1 MIIDEELNKINY
13 NMQSISDVCLVNN
26 INVNPKK
33 EFPNSNFEYIS
44 ISDVDGN
51 LGKITNKQEYIGEN
65 APSRA
70 KRKLLEGD
78 VIVSTVRPYLKS
90 FARVTDTFNDAICS
104 SGFAV
109 LTPDESK
116 INTDYLFFAVRSPLF
131 VNQLK
136 QKQRGANYPAV
147 GIRDIKP
154 AKIPVPSL
162 EEQERIVSYIEREL
176 NWVEEL
182 EKSTSLLRAYFTEY
196 KKSLLNTVFTG
207 SKNIT
212 KQTHK
217 ITKNDIPE
225 NWKMGNIGENV
236 DFQSGKA
243 FKSNDYIDKSD
254 SSILCFRV
262 SNYTPEGKLKLDDCS
277 YLPKKFINKYQS
289 VLLHN
294 NDVLIT
300 MVGASCGKM
309 YYVDKEG
316 LPALLNQNM
325 WRLRCNK
332 DTIIQRYL
340 YYYLKSCQDYIKNT
354 TNGSARKYLT
364 QKKIKDISIPLPSI
378 EKQRNICKNLD
389 NKFSYIDSHI
399 DIIDNLEENLTEYKE
414 SVLSSAFK
422 GDISN

>member
-1 MIIDEELNKINY
+1 MISEEDIPENWEIKPIKDVATINPRI
-13 NMQSISDVCLVNN
+13 SISERDNYAYVPMSAVNPDIQQIDSYERKDNIYSGLSKFKDGDVIIAKITPCFENKNIAIVNN
-26 INVNPKK
+26 IPQGYDYAVGSSELVVFRPTEISKK
-33 EFPNSNFEYIS
+33 YLFNYLRSKYVM
-44 ISDVDGN
+44 DW
-51 LGKITNKQEYIGEN
+51 GEN
-65 APSRA
+65 R
-70 KRKLLEGD
+70 LIG
-78 VIVSTVRPYLKS
+78 STGRE
-90 FARVTDTFNDAICS
+90 RI
-104 SGFAV
+104 
-109 LTPDESK
+109 K
-116 INTDYLFFAVRSPLF
+116 ISQFRNELY
-131 VNQLK
+131 
-136 QKQRGANYPAV
+136 
-147 GIRDIKP
+147 
-154 AKIPVPSL
+154 IPVPPK

-182 EKSTSLLRAYFTEY
+182 EKSTSLLREYFTEY

-340 YYYLKSCQDYIKNT
+340 YYYLKSCQDYITNT

-422 GDISN
+422 GNISN